1 MLDKG
6 VRNLCRIVAP
16 TDLVFTS
23 STQLLDAP
31 KKFEGVKIRGLN
43 KLFDSG
49 LSAMG
54 AIPVSMPGSEVYQ
67 ALQTRVIDAA
77 LTGVQAA
84 SSRKFYEVQKY
95 GAATAIFLVFDNL
108 VVNPKWWDS
117 LPQDV
122 RDGRS
127 EERRGGKECVSTL
140 KTRWSP

>member
-1 MLDKG
+1 MAGTQIPYLMNSPKKQKAFLGSEAAKILDQKMLDKG
-6 VRNLCRIVAP
+6 VRNIGWIVD
-16 TDLVFTS
+16 TNDLVFTS

-77 LTGVQAA
+77 LTGVDRKSTRLN
-84 SSRKFYEVQKY
+84 SSH
-95 GAATAIFLVFDNL
+95 
-108 VVNPKWWDS
+108 
-117 LPQDV
+117 
-122 RDGRS
+122 
-127 EERRGGKECVSTL
+127 
-140 KTRWSP
+140 